1 MRLSNND
8 VLLHWP
14 MAQHIITVISSGTSG
29 NRNYT
34 ELAVVT
40 VYRV

>member
-14 MAQHIITVISSGTSG
+14 MAHHIITVISSVTSG
-29 NRNYT
+29 NRDYT
-34 ELAVVT
+34 KLAVVT